1 MVCDSGLTP
10 GLATV
15 TPLRTS
21 PGQWVEVRLDGGLTP
36 TWGAAGPRSCNHP
49 DPCALPK
56 GRTATP
62 HPFNWPW
69 GRFRLPRPAP
79 GRGSPSATT
88 VAVPNARDAT
98 PIPKQDPSL
107 WVSEGV
113 GVGPTGRRTFVAAS
127 PPAVG
132 FPTIRRHLLRRVV
145 KGYNCYNIYIYI
157 LHKNWEHPRAPY
169 YNKREGGGEEKTH
182 ARSQTARTQEGCTAS
197 MHPHA
202 PTGCRQCRRQ

>member
-113 GVGPTGRRTFVAAS
+113 GVGPTGRGTFIAAT

-132 FPTIRRHLLRRVV
+132 FPTIHRHLLRRVV
-145 KGYNCYNIYIYI
+145 KGYN
-157 LHKNWEHPRAPY
+157 HTDKT
-169 YNKREGGGEEKTH
+169 KRCLIHIICTDKTNMYT
-182 ARSQTARTQEGCTAS
+182 AIRSRHS
-197 MHPHA
+197 
-202 PTGCRQCRRQ
+202 PTVPL